1 MFSAVFLHHIVSCVP
16 KQTCLCV
23 EDVQDPMFVQ
33 RLQMIQMNPSSLGSG
48 MNDPRLMEV
57 IGFLLGIPLNAASGA
72 PGEDMPSQDD
82 DVPMPAHASTP
93 AAAAAP
99 PPSVLH

>member
-1 MFSAVFLHHIVSCVP
+1 MCAFFPV
-16 KQTCLCV
+16 QTRLCYCIAL
-23 EDVQDPMFVQ
+23 QDPMFVQ
-33 RLQMIQMNPSSLGSG
+33 RLQMIQMNPSSLGGS

-72 PGEDMPSQDD
+72 PGEDMPSQDE
-82 DVPMPAHASTP
+82 DVPMPTRASAP

-99 PPSVLH
+99 PPTVL